1 MLSVY
6 NTNVE
11 SQHGLILRVTRK
23 DINIYALTVDKD
35 QKHKSLTVEVFCFK
49 SGIVPQYTDIC
60 ELYFDVEI
68 HPLQLT
74 HIYIS

>member
-23 DINIYALTVDKD
+23 DINIYALTVGRDL
-35 QKHKSLTVEVFCFK
+35 KHESLTVEVFCF
-49 SGIVPQYTDIC
+49 SSEIVP
-60 ELYFDVEI
+60 
-68 HPLQLT
+68 
-74 HIYIS
+74 